1 MTPENVTT
9 TVTTAATVELDF
21 AVRFGR
27 FELAPRFTS
36 TSRRLALFGASGSGK
51 SLTLE
56 TIAGLVTPRTGVVR
70 VGGTT
75 FFDAARRVNLA
86 PQARRVGYVPQQY
99 LLFPHLSAVEN
110 VRYGLRDASNKQRV
124 IELLEL
130 VGLLEHAAKRPRQL
144 SGGQQQR
151 VALARALAS
160 EPQVFLLDEPFAAL
174 DDVVRVSLRRYLA
187 DLLAHL
193 GTPTVLVT
201 HDLVEATMLADDIA
215 VYRDGRVVQTGSGDD
230 LYLRPASRYVADLT
244 GMTNRFSG
252 TVVGRDGAF
261 MQVKWLEH
269 LLDVA
274 DTRAAPGAAITLGIR
289 PEHVLLVRR
298 GHAVNTRCYP
308 TTVTGVLTEGLNR
321 LVTLQLGG
329 GTLEMRLAARVCQAY
344 GVRAGAEV
352 WVRLEAE
359 YLWPLPEEKAEEPEV

>member
-1 MTPENVTT
+1 MTAEPV
-9 TVTTAATVELDF
+9 TVELDF
-21 AVRFGR
+21 TARLGR

-56 TIAGLVTPRTGVVR
+56 AVAGLVTPRSGVVR

-75 FFDAARRVNLA
+75 FFDAARGVNLA

-99 LLFPHLSAVEN
+99 LLFPHLSAAQN
-110 VRYGLRDASNKQRV
+110 VRYGLRDASNKPRV
-124 IELLEL
+124 NELLEL

-160 EPQVFLLDEPFAAL
+160 EPNLLLLDEPFAAL
-174 DDVVRVSLRRYLA
+174 DDVVRTTLRRYLA
-187 DLLAHL
+187 ELLARL

-230 LYLRPASRYVADLT
+230 LYLRPADAYVADLT
-244 GMTNRFSG
+244 GMTNRLSG
-252 TVVGRDGAF
+252 TVVGREGAV
-261 MQVKWLEH
+261 MQVGWLEH
-269 LLDVA
+269 LLEVPA
-274 DTRAAPGAAITLGIR
+274 TGAAPGVAVTLGIR

-298 GHAVNTRCYP
+298 GHALNAHCYP
-308 TTVTGVLTEGLNR
+308 ATVTHILPEGLNR
-321 LVTLQLGG
+321 LVTLQTSG
-329 GTLEMRLAARVCQAY
+329 GTLEMRLASRVCQAY
-344 GVRAGAEV
+344 EVRPGVEV
-352 WVRLEAE
+352 WVRLEPE
-359 YLWPLPEEKAEEPEV
+359 YLWPLKA